1 MKKIIS
7 AVAIVLCLFATGCNN
22 NNASVLESENATL
35 KSQIS
40 LKDAEITTLKKQN
53 EDLEKKLKDMTEEKS
68 RLARMLTDAGLSTNP
83 EEISFNEC
91 RENLKKIS
99 VGLKL
104 YSADHKGTYPKKLSE
119 ISPDPRY
126 LDFVPTCPSASKD
139 TYTSGYQPSRD
150 LKSYKV
156 CCLGHNHKS
165 LMIKENNPSFDS
177 VTGLQVE
184 RDTEIQQ
191 DDETNYKEEPTKEET
206 KDTKTESSK
215 KENKK

>member
-22 NNASVLESENATL
+22 KNTSVLESENATL
-35 KSQIS
+35 KSQITSQKTRIES
-40 LKDAEITTLKKQN
+40 LEKENK
-53 EDLEKKLKDMTEEKS
+53 DLENKIRELNEEKS

-83 EEISFNEC
+83 DEIAFNEC

-165 LMIKENNPSFDS
+165 LMIKEDNPSFDS

-184 RDTEIQQ
+184 RDTNIQQ
-191 DDETNYKEEPTKEET
+191 DDETNYKEEPTTKEET
-206 KDTKTESSK
+206 KDTKTKSSK
-215 KENKK
+215 KENK

>member
-7 AVAIVLCLFATGCNN
+7 ALAIVLCLFATGCNN
-22 NNASVLESENATL
+22 NSNSVLESENNTL
-35 KSQIS
+35 KTQLSS
-40 LKDAEITTLKKQN
+40 KDTEIATLKKQN
-53 EDLEKKLKDMTEEKS
+53 EDLTKELKDMTEEKS

-83 EEISFNEC
+83 DEISFNEC

-126 LDFVPTCPSASKD
+126 LDFVPTCPAASKD
-139 TYTSGYQPSRD
+139 TYTSGYQPSKD

-156 CCLGHNHKS
+156 CCFGHNHKS
-165 LMIKENNPSFDS
+165 LMIKENNPTFDS

-184 RDTEIQQ
+184 RDTNIQQ
-191 DDETNYKEEPTKEET
+191 EDDTNYQEEG
-206 KDTKTESSK
+206 KDTKAEAPKT
-215 KENKK
+215 ENKK

>member
-7 AVAIVLCLFATGCNN
+7 AVAIALCLFATGCNN
-22 NNASVLESENATL
+22 TNTSALESENSSL

-40 LKDAEITTLKKQN
+40 LKDTEITTLKKQN

-83 EEISFNEC
+83 AEISFNEC

-139 TYTSGYQPSRD
+139 TYTSGYQPSKD

-156 CCLGHNHKS
+156 CCFGHNHKS

-177 VTGLQVE
+177 ITGLQVE

-206 KDTKTESSK
+206 KDAKTESSK
-215 KENKK
+215 K

>member
-7 AVAIVLCLFATGCNN
+7 AVAIALCLFATGCNN
-22 NNASVLESENATL
+22 TNTSALESENSSL

-40 LKDAEITTLKKQN
+40 LKDTEITTLKKQN

-83 EEISFNEC
+83 AEISFNEC

-139 TYTSGYQPSRD
+139 TYTSGYQPSKD

-156 CCLGHNHKS
+156 CCFGHNHKS

-177 VTGLQVE
+177 ITGLQIE

-206 KDTKTESSK
+206 KDAKTESSK
-215 KENKK
+215 QENKK

>member
-119 ISPDPRY
+119 IW
-126 LDFVPTCPSASKD
+126 
-139 TYTSGYQPSRD
+139 
-150 LKSYKV
+150 
-156 CCLGHNHKS
+156 
-165 LMIKENNPSFDS
+165 
-177 VTGLQVE
+177 
-184 RDTEIQQ
+184 
-191 DDETNYKEEPTKEET
+191 DDRL
-206 KDTKTESSK
+206 SS
-215 KENKK
+215 NVIP

>member
-22 NNASVLESENATL
+22 NNASALESENATL

-40 LKDAEITTLKKQN
+40 LKDTEITTLKKQN

-139 TYTSGYQPSRD
+139 TYTSGYQPSKD

-156 CCLGHNHKS
+156 CCFGHNHKS

-177 VTGLQVE
+177 VTGLQIE

-191 DDETNYKEEPTKEET
+191 DDEINYKEEN
-206 KDTKTESSK
+206 KDTK

>member
-1 MKKIIS
+1 MKKIIC
-7 AVAIVLCLFATGCNN
+7 AVGIALCLFATGCDN
-22 NNASVLESENATL
+22 SKVTVLESTN
-35 KSQIS
+35 KSLQVQVEV
-40 LKDAEITTLKKQN
+40 KDKEIATLKKQN
-53 EDLEKKLKDMTEEKS
+53 EEMAKKLKDMTEEKS

-126 LDFVPTCPSASKD
+126 LDFVPTCPAASKD
-139 TYTSGYQPSRD
+139 TYTSGYQPARD

-156 CCLGHNHKS
+156 CCFGHNHKS
-165 LMIKENNPSFDS
+165 MMIKENNPSFDS
-177 VTGLQVE
+177 VRGLEVE
-184 RDTEIQQ
+184 RDTNIQQ
-191 DDETNYKEEPTKEET
+191 DDTNYQEEA
-206 KDTKTESSK
+206 KTEAKTEAKPEAKTEEK
-215 KENKK
+215 K